1 MKVKVG
7 LIGLF
12 DMLKF
17 KNLGKNR
24 EEMILKSS
32 NKELPYDY
40 KVNELARVYHPYKQ
54 YLKIKDIKDEN
65 EDTKTFTLI
74 PDEEKTLELAP
85 FKAGSYISIYVKTND
100 NIVSRAYSL
109 SSSPK
114 EALNNIYKI
123 TIKKKPD
130 GYLSNYLF
138 NNAKVGDKL
147 FATEPGGNLT
157 YNKLRDSKNVIAIA
171 GGVGITPFI
180 SMAKAIN
187 EGSENFNL
195 TILYGIRT
203 TKDII
208 FKNELDELTKNNS
221 NIKIVY
227 VFSDEKVEGYPF
239 GFIGSE
245 LIKNYL
251 SKDEPTSVFASGPEA
266 LLTYLDKE
274 LPLLKLEQKYI
285 RIERSPI
292 SLDLESKEYNLTIHS
307 ENNTYEIKAK
317 GNETLLEAFERNNL
331 IIRAKC
337 HLGGCGYCRT
347 KLIKG
352 TYVATKYLKLKDIDK
367 EFNYI
372 HPCCSYPTSD
382 MELEIF
388 PY

>member
-24 EEMILKSS
+24 EETILKSS

-147 FATEPGGNLT
+147 FAT
-157 YNKLRDSKNVIAIA
+157 
-171 GGVGITPFI
+171 
-180 SMAKAIN
+180 
-187 EGSENFNL
+187 
-195 TILYGIRT
+195 
-203 TKDII
+203 
-208 FKNELDELTKNNS
+208 
-221 NIKIVY
+221 
-227 VFSDEKVEGYPF
+227 
-239 GFIGSE
+239 
-245 LIKNYL
+245 
-251 SKDEPTSVFASGPEA
+251 
-266 LLTYLDKE
+266 
-274 LPLLKLEQKYI
+274 
-285 RIERSPI
+285 
-292 SLDLESKEYNLTIHS
+292 
-307 ENNTYEIKAK
+307 
-317 GNETLLEAFERNNL
+317 
-331 IIRAKC
+331 
-337 HLGGCGYCRT
+337 
-347 KLIKG
+347 
-352 TYVATKYLKLKDIDK
+352 
-367 EFNYI
+367 
-372 HPCCSYPTSD
+372 
-382 MELEIF
+382 
-388 PY
+388 

>member
-208 FKNELDELTKNNS
+208 FKNELAELTKNNS

-245 LIKNYL
+245 LIKKYL
-251 SKDEPTSVFASGPEA
+251 SKNESTSIFASGPEA

-292 SLDLESKEYNLTIHS
+292 SLD
-307 ENNTYEIKAK
+307 TYEIKAK